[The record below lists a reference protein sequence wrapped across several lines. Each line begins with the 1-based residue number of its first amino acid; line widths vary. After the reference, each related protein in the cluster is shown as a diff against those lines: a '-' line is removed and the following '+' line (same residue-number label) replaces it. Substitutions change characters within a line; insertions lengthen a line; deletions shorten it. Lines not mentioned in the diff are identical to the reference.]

1 LHEIEKINSGDERGA
16 ACLFQ
21 KGKKKK
27 VKEKKKIQ
35 SWRVE
40 PGCLFKKN
48 GKEKGKR
55 KKKKS

>member
-1 LHEIEKINSGDERGA
+1 
-16 ACLFQ
+16 LFQ
-21 KGKKKK
+21 KGKKRK

-35 SWRVE
+35 LWRVE